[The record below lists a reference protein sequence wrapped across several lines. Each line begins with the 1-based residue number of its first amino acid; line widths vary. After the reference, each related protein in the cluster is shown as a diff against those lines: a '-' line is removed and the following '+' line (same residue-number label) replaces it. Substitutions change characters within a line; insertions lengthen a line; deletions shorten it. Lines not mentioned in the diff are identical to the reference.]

1 MVVKTRLFAALINRG
16 EHLDNAAWR
25 RQVIKSIEKAQEEH
39 HYNCTAGV
47 ASDITNEE
55 ILNDVSK
62 LIVPTNPG
70 GWKKGTTNRVIR
82 ENMQYLEGLVTLL
95 AILYDDKI
103 KEAKKAGLS
112 YVPNGTLKKNANNEE
127 DNKAG
132 LSVITISL
140 DTIRSRVKRCN
151 LTAYSKNL

>member
-1 MVVKTRLFAALINRG
+1 
-16 EHLDNAAWR
+16 
-25 RQVIKSIEKAQEEH
+25 
-39 HYNCTAGV
+39 
-47 ASDITNEE
+47 
-55 ILNDVSK
+55 
-62 LIVPTNPG
+62 
-70 GWKKGTTNRVIR
+70 
-82 ENMQYLEGLVTLL
+82 MQYLEGLVTLL